1 MKLLKLE
8 YKKIVGN
15 KSFWVFTLLFVVLL
29 PLLVIFVPVMA
40 GDEIEGVQFYPLIPR
55 NSEVTWYAVT
65 IVSSWFTFF
74 LLNFV
79 LIYHVT
85 NEYTYRTVRQNV
97 IDGLTRWNYIK
108 GKVLLMLA
116 ISVLA
121 TIYVFLVGIIGGLY
135 FSSVPQLEPNIIQKT
150 FGVAVAETDG
160 FGSLWDGVGNV
171 MRFFIQTTATFSF
184 AMLIAFLVRKGILAV
199 LIFYSAFIIELI
211 IGLILK
217 GRDLGGIYDYFP
229 LQTIGESLPLPDFK
243 QLIMGITSPAEIS
256 WLNIIIVGG
265 YTVLFLFLIK
275 YLFNKRDI
283 S

>member
-160 FGSLWDGVGNV
+160 FGSLWDGVENV
-171 MRFFIQTTATFSF
+171 MRFFTQTTATFSF